1 MFEYTPLADAA
12 LAISVVS
19 SLLYVVY
26 YQLRAV
32 TIQRALSKTVATG
45 ALVVAAWAGG
55 VSLLYVGALI
65 LAVIGDYMKS
75 LRTER
80 SLGFAIAATVGMQ
93 VLLCFWFAQ
102 VLWIGIE
109 APLVAVVGILGIF
122 GGGFVLIWPRLG
134 ARKSMMV
141 SFAVTSIVMLTLG
154 LGASPGRP
162 ELILGVIFYLLSLIL
177 IGFELVFFSDR
188 YSFLRISGPIVWML
202 YYSGLILMMIGGAG

>member
-65 LAVIGDYMKS
+65 FAVIGDYMKS
-75 LRTER
+75 LRSER
-80 SLGFAIAATVGMQ
+80 SFGFAIAATVGMQ
-93 VLLCFWFAQ
+93 VLVCFWFAQ

-134 ARKSMMV
+134 SRKSMMV
-141 SFAVTSIVMLTLG
+141 PFAVTSIIMLTLG

-162 ELILGVIFYLLSLIL
+162 ELILGVILYLLSLIL
-177 IGFELVFFSDR
+177 IGFELVFFNDR
-188 YSFLRISGPIVWML
+188 YRFLRISGPIVWML